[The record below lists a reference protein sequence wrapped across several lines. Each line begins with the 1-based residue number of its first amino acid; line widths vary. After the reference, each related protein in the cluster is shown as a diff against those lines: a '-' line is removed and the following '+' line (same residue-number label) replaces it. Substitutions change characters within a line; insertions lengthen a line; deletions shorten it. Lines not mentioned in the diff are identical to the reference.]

1 MKTRL
6 GRQESQLLAYAEM
19 RGLRTVRTG
28 ELVGPLRLTPDQ
40 ERELFRRMS
49 RSGLVARVRPG
60 LYLVPPRLPLGLR
73 WSPTPAEAIKALMD
87 DCGGRYQLCGANA
100 FNRYGFDD
108 QIPARLYAYNNQI
121 SGNRKIGNV
130 EMTLIKVAD
139 KRLGDIDTVT
149 TPEGP
154 TLVYSS
160 RTRTLVDAVYDW
172 SRFNGIPRS
181 YQWIRAELAAK
192 RVRPSELAVL
202 TLRYGDTGT
211 IRRMGALCEQIGV
224 AERVLRK
231 LEAELPATRSPIP
244 FVPNRPKRGPAA
256 PRWGVVL
263 NENASDKREPA
274 S

>member
-19 RGLRTVRTG
+19 RGLRTLRTG
-28 ELVGPLRLTPDQ
+28 DLVKPLRLTSQQ

-73 WSPTPAEAIKALMD
+73 WGPTPTEAINALMD
-87 DCGGRYQLCGANA
+87 DCGGRYQLCGPNA
-100 FNRYGFDD
+100 FNRCGFDD
-108 QIPARLYAYNNQI
+108 QIPARLYAYNNRI

-130 EMTLIKVAD
+130 EITLIKVAD
-139 KRLGDIDTVT
+139 KRLGATEAVR

-154 TLVYSS
+154 KLVYSS
-160 RTRTLVDAVYDW
+160 RARALVDAVYDW
-172 SRFNGIPRS
+172 SRFNGIPRG
-181 YQWIRAELAAK
+181 YQWIRDELAAK
-192 RVRPSELAVL
+192 RVRPSELVDL

-224 AERVLRK
+224 SARLLRR
-231 LEAELPATRSPIP
+231 LEAKLPDTSSPIP
-244 FVPNRPKRGPAA
+244 FVPNRPKRGPAVA
-256 PRWGVVL
+256 RWGIVL
-263 NENASDKREPA
+263 NDDARKERRSAS
-274 S
+274 

>member
-28 ELVGPLRLTPDQ
+28 ELVGPLHLTPEQ
-40 ERELFRRMS
+40 ERELFRRMN

-73 WSPTPAEAIKALMD
+73 WSPTPAEAINALMD
-87 DCGGRYQLCGANA
+87 DCGGRYQLCGPNA
-100 FNRYGFDD
+100 FNRYGFDN
-108 QIPARLYAYNNQI
+108 QIPTRLYAYNNRI

-130 EMTLIKVAD
+130 EIALIKVAD
-139 KRLGDIDTVT
+139 RRLGVTETVS

-160 RTRTLVDAVYDW
+160 RARSLVDAVYDW
-172 SRFNGIPRS
+172 SRFNGIPRG
-181 YQWIRAELAAK
+181 YQWIREELAAK
-192 RVRPSELAVL
+192 RVRPSELAEL

-211 IRRMGALCEQIGV
+211 IRRIGALCEQIEV
-224 AERVLRK
+224 PERILRK
-231 LEAELPATRSPIP
+231 LEAELPATQSLIP
-244 FVPNRPKRGPAA
+244 FVPNRPKRGRGLS
-256 PRWGVVL
+256 RWGVVL
-263 NENASDKREPA
+263 NDDASDKRRAA